1 MPPTRTRCSFCP
13 ATRFRRLPRLRL
25 SLAAEVSEPA
35 DRFRSRNRISRFA
48 SDQSPW
54 RSRSAV
60 CHPAKTAGAPHRSAW
75 VKTARFTTRRR
86 HNPEMRNPRVLF
98 KIDIFAVEYDPFI
111 RPAKAPERRRA
122 SVRGLRE
129 SGDGEERDSG
139 DQNPH
144 GPQTLVELSR
154 PQLLG

>member
-1 MPPTRTRCSFCP
+1 
-13 ATRFRRLPRLRL
+13 
-25 SLAAEVSEPA
+25 
-35 DRFRSRNRISRFA
+35 
-48 SDQSPW
+48 
-54 RSRSAV
+54 
-60 CHPAKTAGAPHRSAW
+60 
-75 VKTARFTTRRR
+75 
-86 HNPEMRNPRVLF
+86 MRNLRIRR

-129 SGDGEERDSG
+129 SGDGEERDSA

-144 GPQTLVELSR
+144 EPQALVELSR